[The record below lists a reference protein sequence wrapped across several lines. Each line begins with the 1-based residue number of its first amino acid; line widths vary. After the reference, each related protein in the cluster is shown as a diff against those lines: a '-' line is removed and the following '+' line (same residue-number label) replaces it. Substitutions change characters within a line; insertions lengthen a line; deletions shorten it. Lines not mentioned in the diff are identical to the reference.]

1 MIKLSKTNF
10 VLETDSL
17 YVYFYY
23 LDKMQKILIISDTHS
38 YLDER
43 LMEHVDWCDQIWH
56 AGDWGNVSLSDTLE
70 SYKPIEGVYG
80 NIDDATVRLIYPR
93 IHHFQCEDLIVGMT
107 HIAGSPSKYKP
118 DALECFSIQKPD
130 IFVCGHSHI
139 LQVKRDLNRDRMLFI
154 NPGAAGTHGFHN
166 IQTAVRLKID
176 GKRVYD
182 VEVVEM
188 AKGK

>member
-1 MIKLSKTNF
+1 
-10 VLETDSL
+10 
-17 YVYFYY
+17 
-23 LDKMQKILIISDTHS
+23 MQKILIISDTHS

-56 AGDWGNVSLSDTLE
+56 GGDWGNVSLSDTLE

-80 NIDDATVRLIYPR
+80 NIDDATVRLIYPK
-93 IHHFQCEDLIVGMT
+93 INHFQCEDLIVGMT
-107 HIAGSPSKYKP
+107 HIAGTPSKYKP

-139 LQVKRDLNRDRMLFI
+139 LQVKRDLNRDRMLYI

-176 GKRVYD
+176 GKRVFD

-188 AKGK
+188 EKKGIREFGN